1 MRALRRRK
9 PTRRY
14 EDDLIS
20 RRTFSHLSERQS
32 YFSFSVGLFKGSR
45 LFRLWEKYVRFFRR
59 FRFVTTAVRL
69 LPWIL
74 LLISTNTLLYAA
86 VALAVFLIP
95 VFLIAVFSL
104 AASAPLRYREVNAR
118 MAERLFGKKIYVV
131 FPQRREF
138 ARGAFWLANVL
149 DLASRRDAC
158 VIVVSPYFLSAKGP
172 GGKRFYF
179 NLRAEKSNVYLVR
192 RHYFFSLRQHVLLPL
207 IKQLI
212 FIY

>member
-1 MRALRRRK
+1 MRELRRSNQAK
-9 PTRRY
+9 RY
-14 EDDLIS
+14 ENDLIS
-20 RRTFSHLSERQS
+20 RRKFSHLSERQS

-59 FRFVTTAVRL
+59 FRFITTAIRL

-95 VFLIAVFSL
+95 VFVIAFFSL

-118 MAERLFGKKIYVV
+118 MAERLLGKKIYVI
-131 FPQRREF
+131 FPQRKEF
-138 ARGAFWLANVL
+138 AYGTFWLANVL
-149 DLASRRDAC
+149 DLAMRRDAC

-179 NLRAEKSNVYLVR
+179 NLRVEKSNIYLVR

-207 IKQLI
+207 VKQLI